1 MCLVVSKNKLSISV
15 TKKDLTVYKVLVQ
28 RNSKYS
34 SPFYYVDWTVGMVKE
49 IDIRFICED
58 ITYFER
64 EFQVN
69 KGFHAYTDKDAAIK
83 LAMENELP
91 HKKLVIA
98 KMMIPAESLIIK
110 GNNHEIV
117 TNKMKFIKIL

>member
-1 MCLVVSKNKLSISV
+1 MCLISKNKLSISV
-15 TKKDLTVYKVLVQ
+15 TKKDLTVYKVLVK

-34 SPFYYVDWTVGMVKE
+34 SPFYYVDWTVGMVQE
-49 IDIRFICED
+49 MDIRFICDD
-58 ITYFER
+58 ITYFKG
-64 EFQVN
+64 EFEVN

-83 LAMENELP
+83 LAIENELP

-98 KMMIPAESLIIK
+98 KMIIPAESLIIK

-117 TNKMKFIKIL
+117 TNKMQFIKIL